1 MALEWGDMEQVVLG
15 LAIVLGLYMA
25 FSIGANDVANAMGT
39 SVGSRA
45 LTIRQAVLVAAVFE
59 FAGAFLAGGHVTK
72 TIRNGILDPV
82 MMAADL
88 DATVYGMLAALTA
101 AGTWLLI
108 ASRLGWP
115 VSTTHSI
122 VGGIAGFGAVAL
134 GIEAV
139 QWGELGR
146 IMASWVISPA
156 LSGTLAFLIFTQ
168 IRRVILDREDP
179 IARLRRWGPFYAFAV
194 LLVIGLV
201 TLFKGL
207 KNLQLDLELPEALL
221 YSSLI
226 ALAGAGAAAVFLR
239 RVKVD
244 PDADRDFHFA
254 TVERMF
260 GALQILS
267 ACAVAFAHGSN
278 DVANAIGP
286 VAAVVSVVQQGV
298 LEATAPVP
306 LWLLLVGGLGIVI
319 GLSTMGLRVMATIG
333 SRITELTPTRGYAA
347 EFAAAITILL
357 ASRLAIPI
365 STTHTLVGAVLGV
378 GLARGIGAL
387 DFRVVGTIALAWVVT
402 IPIGAGLA
410 IFFFYFYK
418 GLLTSLGGG

>member
-1 MALEWGDMEQVVLG
+1 MEQVVLG

-88 DATVYGMLAALTA
+88 DATIYGMLAALTA

-179 IARLRRWGPFYAFAV
+179 IAQLRRWGPVYAFAV

>member
-1 MALEWGDMEQVVLG
+1 MEQVVLG

-82 MMAADL
+82 MMAGDL

-146 IMASWVISPA
+146 IMASWVISPV

-179 IARLRRWGPFYAFAV
+179 IAQLRRWGPVYAFAV

-333 SRITELTPTRGYAA
+333 QRITELTPTRGYAA
-347 EFAAAITILL
+347 EFAAAITIVL
-357 ASRLAIPI
+357 ASRLAIPV

-387 DFRVVGTIALAWVVT
+387 DFRVVGTIVLSWIVT